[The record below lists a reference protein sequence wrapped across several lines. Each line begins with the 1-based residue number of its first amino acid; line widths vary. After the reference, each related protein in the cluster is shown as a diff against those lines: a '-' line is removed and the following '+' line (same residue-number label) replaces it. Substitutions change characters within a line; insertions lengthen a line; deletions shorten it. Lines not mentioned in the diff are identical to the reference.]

1 MRECQLRSP
10 TAMVSS
16 THCRLMVSNARAWV
30 LESKGCGRDDALR
43 CHKPAGS
50 WCAEAVTCRRCGVHC
65 CSWNFSKGVQ
75 VAVVISLLLLLSP
88 LLLHRDLRATSQV
101 VALGGKL
108 VPWHEPSCPQ
118 VRLRVAGA
126 KDCADRANCVNTMMR
141 DLQRWV
147 CGLCLG
153 RVLR

>member
-50 WCAEAVTCRRCGVHC
+50 WWKRKRLRADGVE
-65 CSWNFSKGVQ
+65 SIVVQQLELLQGGVQ
-75 VAVVISLLLLLSP
+75 VAVV
-88 LLLHRDLRATSQV
+88 
-101 VALGGKL
+101 
-108 VPWHEPSCPQ
+108 
-118 VRLRVAGA
+118 
-126 KDCADRANCVNTMMR
+126 
-141 DLQRWV
+141 
-147 CGLCLG
+147 
-153 RVLR
+153 